1 MRTVDKM
8 LLDAV
13 YDEEAIYRLLHHQN
27 IESFIDL
34 NKRSQKTIETSGVID
49 LSPEGIPFSRMGTR

>member
-1 MRTVDKM
+1 M